1 MLYTIT
7 NTETDIIDNAIYA
20 DSLTEAYL
28 KALLTY
34 GIDAIGCNVSGEN
47 GDFSCHVC
55 NSVWADMLATLC
67 PTATMVDVFNYCLAF
82 TYKRLGKLTL
92 EQAKAKSRL
101 WRWMDNTGFSW
112 QNPVFTNQL

>member
-1 MLYTIT
+1 MLYIIT
-7 NTETDIIDNAIYA
+7 NTETDIIDNPIYA

-34 GIDAIGCNVSGEN
+34 GIDAIGCNIQGDN

-112 QNPVFTNQL
+112 